1 VSERVPDRGEAL
13 AFLDR
18 MIIEAQRMNDTDRVD
33 ALLEKRSNVDEH
45 LAFMKIMFPEASW

>member
-1 VSERVPDRGEAL
+1 VSERVPDRDEAL

-18 MIIEAQRMNDTDRVD
+18 MIVEARQMGDLDRVN

-45 LAFMKIMFPEASW
+45 LAFMEITFPDASW